1 MNKVFLHVDLDAFF
15 ASVEQLDHPEYR
27 GKPVIVGGLPTDR
40 RSVVSTAS
48 YEARAFGVHSAL
60 PTFQAVKLCP
70 NGIYLRPNMRR
81 YHEKSEEVMAIF
93 REYSPDIQQISV
105 DEAFIDLTGTERL
118 FGAPE
123 ETAKRLKKEVREKT
137 GLTVSVGLAST
148 KYCAKIAS
156 GLQKPDGLTVVP
168 FGKESEFMLSLPLTK
183 VWGAGK
189 KTLAKLDQYGIKTTR
204 DIYNRS
210 EKLLQ
215 SLFGN
220 AAGTFLYNAVRGNEG
235 VDFHADPKSRSI
247 SAENTY
253 EYDLTDTDAIETA
266 LLSLCH
272 TVMFR
277 SLREKV
283 RSTTVALKI
292 RYEDFTTVSVQETS
306 ERYVSSVDDL
316 FERAKNLC
324 KKKRDTRLAVRLFG
338 VALQNIEDDTTPRQ
352 RELFDFG
359 DEKKRKLESAILK
372 AQEKDP
378 ALKITKARL
387 LGSTTLALLFALLP
401 IQTAR
406 AETPPVSE
414 KSATS
419 TEKEADGAAG
429 IVFDTSRLPLSDSG
443 KFVSLFNKDF
453 GEQNVEFFAEGYWKS
468 TVTGGATYSFGF
480 GTTPTLSTTSPVFAQ
495 NVDLSLYFMLNHHW
509 YFEAAFADEF
519 TKNTVA
525 AGYIGDGY
533 LKHARISNRKIIFP
547 SIYSVNE
554 MNRGIG
560 GGENQSP
567 GISLNW
573 AGEKWQA
580 DAVLRY
586 DLLEAH
592 EKTWYGKNAV
602 SINEIALSSY
612 NTGNQYI
619 LPKQSLVQNVKAVY
633 VESSSGSYRDSKG
646 RKYKKLDESQY
657 LLVASQ
663 NQILLSKDAKA
674 YRQGSVLPAVAV
686 TFYGSVTQSDFETF
700 FSKIKDW
707 FGETENGKLKME
719 NYFYAMFVEK
729 AKDASVTGKSVGELY
744 YSIDGE
750 DCLFLQHPSGFSP
763 FAVASRYDCGSSS
776 ASDAQVAYS
785 STGTADSDYT
795 AVIDED
801 NVAFASTD
809 FFYANH
815 LYADISRTEDEEST
829 DEIEKLIHAAFPLAK
844 EHPKIYL
851 GIAQNED
858 LCLQVRSFTPVNRLD
873 IGTDAVSGTITVY
886 KNGVIDPTAH
896 YDSESG
902 TITLSSAVAS
912 SDHITARWY
921 EESEDSESGAVAT
934 ASGFKYDFTDRVSAD
949 LSASSRWSYSP
960 EREFADS
967 SYASTGFA
975 TVASK
980 VSYTGE
986 RFSAKNT
993 VASTYENTN
1002 TTGLYR
1008 ILGNDDSD
1016 GETYYLSKTAGIDL
1030 PSGFSPTLNEK
1041 SATSTTSIE
1050 LKSEKD
1056 GSIESTDGK
1065 TDSDISGYA
1074 IPFEWN
1080 FSGITAGADEE
1091 QAWAARSLYTPGVS
1105 STLANAST
1113 FSLALKNPA
1122 YTESFNTADC
1132 ALYLQLGVSSDDDF
1146 SVEESEKIPTWKI
1159 SDSTAEQV
1167 KKSFDFSKPGWQ
1179 IVTVTL
1185 SDEDRSALSS
1195 LGDTNAR
1202 LILTASDTA
1211 SLPSSGTIFLG
1222 PYETGELTFT
1232 FESSADVTATN
1243 YQTTDA
1249 SLSSSKVKKFNT
1261 SSKNT
1266 VQYFDWDFSSAPSE
1280 NAELTF
1286 TRTFSEVDLSEY
1298 QKLAFFLKAE
1308 NAQSVT
1314 LTLSRPKSQNEEKA
1328 LVYTI
1333 ENPASDWQEYTIDL
1347 TGGTDSQLTALDTDI
1362 VPTKVTILVTTREN
1376 GSLSFD
1382 ELYLSENTPFVVLQ
1396 DKIEASYK
1404 IDGTIFETE
1413 NHEIL
1418 KDFSASATGNGA
1430 TSIETEHGTSKE
1442 KTLKTTGNL
1451 GFTLTNFKI
1460 NASASLSNAYKNAK
1474 SSDSTQKN
1482 ALSSASHSLE
1492 TESPLFS
1499 LLSLSEHY
1507 TYSAEDGS
1515 LEKANGATLDFSD
1528 YHVPLT
1534 LKADTKAS
1542 SDSWSLTQTAKAA
1555 SDLKLGSFSLG
1566 ANAKLSQKILTDSA
1580 ASSSSTGKEKFETE
1594 HYGSAWKKITAFS
1607 FDTGDE
1613 KASKRTVGMDGK
1625 ASYSFE
1631 TAKLKPALL
1640 FETEGNYKS
1649 SSKTTFTDST
1659 KAGFE
1664 IPFSLSK
1671 NNFSFSWKKSA
1682 GSTANTEKGGDYERD
1697 SEDLAKRLGEK
1708 SYFLKA
1714 APVYDLASRR
1724 LATEVYD
1731 TEHDSNFYTG
1741 AYAFTWKRAFF
1752 ANKYDFFI
1760 PQSAKLEAT
1769 RDIRTGTSTSDFYQ
1783 IKNTVNYT
1791 ALNIFGR
1798 NGTLPLFS
1806 FFESDEYASS
1816 LTAAVKLPRE
1826 TPSNYTY
1833 LVSGYVQATFYFTS
1847 QNYLKNG
1854 FEGSVEGKEDWKT
1867 KYTLVWK
1874 RNARTSLAKGIVT
1887 IFSAEKAENIA
1898 KITKTDSLN
1907 FSASSSSPASST
1919 GKPTRKYTVAYTHE
1933 TETQVTK
1940 YVSINTDV
1948 GASYY
1953 ANWGKIATLTAT
1965 ATIGATVRF

>member
-1 MNKVFLHVDLDAFF
+1 MNTVFLHVDLDAFF
-15 ASVEQLDHPEYR
+15 ASVEQLDHPEYK

-48 YEARAFGVHSAL
+48 YEARKFGVHSAM

-70 NGIYLRPNMRR
+70 NGIYLRPRMKR

-118 FGAPE
+118 FGSPE
-123 ETAKRLKKEVREKT
+123 DTARRLKKEVFEKT

-156 GLQKPDGLTVVP
+156 GLQKPDGLTIVP
-168 FGKESEFMLSLPLTK
+168 FGGETEFMLSLPLTK

-189 KTLAKLDQYGIKTTR
+189 KTLAKLEQYGIKTTR
-204 DIYNRS
+204 DIYTRS

-220 AAGTFLYNAVRGNEG
+220 AVGSFLYHSVRGNEG
-235 VDFHADPKSRSI
+235 ADFRAEPKSRSI

-253 EYDLTDTDAIETA
+253 EYDLTNPEIIETA
-266 LLSLCH
+266 ILDLCH

-292 RYEDFTTVSVQETS
+292 RYEDFSTVSVQTTS

-316 FERAKNLC
+316 FERAKALLE
-324 KKKRDTRLAVRLFG
+324 KKRDARLGIRLLG
-338 VALQNIEDDTTPRQ
+338 VAMQNLEDDTTPRQ
-352 RELFDFG
+352 QELFDFG

-378 ALKITKARL
+378 SLKITKARL
-387 LGSTTLALLFALLP
+387 LGTTSVALLLALLP
-401 IQTAR
+401 IQKSY
-406 AETPPVSE
+406 AELPT
-414 KSATS
+414 K

-429 IVFDTSRLPLSDSG
+429 IVFDTSKLPLSDSG
-443 KFVSLFNKDF
+443 EFVSLFNKDF

-480 GTTPTLSTTSPVFAQ
+480 GTTPTLSTNTPVFAQ
-495 NVDLSLYFMLNHHW
+495 NVDLSLYFLLNHHW

-533 LKHARISNRKIIFP
+533 LKHARVSNRKIIFP
-547 SIYSVNE
+547 SIYSVDDVNC
-554 MNRGIG
+554 GIG
-560 GGENQSP
+560 GGENQAP
-567 GISLNW
+567 GISFNW
-573 AGEKWQA
+573 AGENWQA

-674 YRQGSVLPAVAV
+674 YRQGGVLPAVAV
-686 TFYGSVTQSDFETF
+686 TFYGSVTQSDFGSYNDESTF
-700 FSKIKDW
+700 WGKIKTW
-707 FGETENGKLKME
+707 FNGGTENGKLKIE
-719 NYFYAMFVEK
+719 NYAYALFN
-729 AKDASVTGKSVGELY
+729 
-744 YSIDGE
+744 SIDGE

-815 LYADISRTEDEEST
+815 LYADISRTEDETT
-829 DEIEKLIHAAFPLAK
+829 DEIEKLIHAAFPLAS

-921 EESEDSESGAVAT
+921 EESEDSESGAVA
-934 ASGFKYDFTDRVSAD
+934 AAGGFKYDFTERVSAD

-1030 PSGFSPTLNEK
+1030 PSGYSPTLNEK

-1050 LKSEKD
+1050 LKSEKN

-1074 IPFEWN
+1074 VPFEWN

-1091 QAWAARSLYTPGVS
+1091 QAWAALSLYTPGVS
-1105 STLANAST
+1105 STLSNAST
-1113 FSLALKNPA
+1113 FSIALKNA
-1122 YTESFNTADC
+1122 YDSGLLDSDDVR
-1132 ALYLQLGVSSDDDF
+1132 LYLQLGVSSDDDF
-1146 SVEESEKIPTWKI
+1146 SVEESEKLPTWDISASSELVKI
-1159 SDSTAEQV
+1159 YDLKNGWKEVMV
-1167 KKSFDFSKPGWQ
+1167 K
-1179 IVTVTL
+1179 L
-1185 SDEDRSALSS
+1185 SDEDRSTLSS

-1222 PYETGELTFT
+1222 PYETGDLPFT

-1266 VQYFDWDFSSAPSE
+1266 VQFFEWDFSSAPNE

-1298 QKLAFFLKAE
+1298 KKISFFLKTE

-1328 LVYTI
+1328 LVYTL

-1362 VPTKVTILVTTREN
+1362 VPTKLTILVATKEN

-1404 IDGTIFETE
+1404 IDGTILETE

-1442 KTLKTTGNL
+1442 KTLQTTGNL

-1474 SSDSTQKN
+1474 SPDFTQKN

-1492 TESPLFS
+1492 TETPLFS
-1499 LLSLSEHY
+1499 LLSLSGHY

-1566 ANAKLSQKILTDSA
+1566 ANAKVSQKILTDSA
-1580 ASSSSTGKEKFETE
+1580 VSSSSTGKEKFETE
-1594 HYGSAWKKITAFS
+1594 HYGSSWKKITAFS

-1613 KASKRTVGMDGK
+1613 KAAKRTVGMDGK

-1649 SSKTTFTDST
+1649 SAKTTFTDST
-1659 KAGFE
+1659 KTGFE

-1714 APVYDLASRR
+1714 TPVYDLASSR

-1731 TEHDSNFYTG
+1731 TKHDSNFYTG

-1826 TPSNYTY
+1826 TPSNYAY

-1867 KYTLVWK
+1867 KYTLIWK
-1874 RNARTSLAKGIVT
+1874 RNAKTSLAKGIVS
-1887 IFSAEKAENIA
+1887 IFSAEKAEHIA

-1907 FSASSSSPASST
+1907 AIARCASPSSSSAS
-1919 GKPTRKYTVAYTHE
+1919 PTRKYNLAYTHA

-1940 YVSINTDV
+1940 YISINTDF
-1948 GASYY
+1948 GLAYY
-1953 ANWGKIATLTAT
+1953 ANWGKIATLSAT
-1965 ATIGATVRF
+1965 ATIGGTVKF